1 MIIDHAFGGRLLEDY
16 CRAFE
21 AFDGDA
27 FTGLFT
33 DDVEYRPDAFST
45 PLVGRNAVRAYL
57 LEASRDRD
65 QLEITIERHWVVAP
79 TVLAA
84 FHASYVRATDRVR
97 VHSAAFL
104 AAEVGGDGVVDR
116 WREWVETR
124 EGAAG

>member
-1 MIIDHAFGGRLLEDY
+1 MIIDHAFGGRLLDDY

-84 FHASYVRATDRVR
+84 FHASYVRTSDRAR
-97 VHSAAFL
+97 IHASGFL
-104 AAEVGGDGVVDR
+104 VAEVAGDGRVER
-116 WREWVETR
+116 LREWTEAR
-124 EGAAG
+124 EAPAE